1 MSIVVAGMNNAVICF
16 DINKEC
22 VYANDHARS
31 LFHDLSND
39 IAGISEQVRNWL
51 CGHDF
56 DIEYRKIFAK
66 KGEYIGFFLNLID
79 TTEKRLAYEKEKYLA
94 THDTLTGLY
103 NKDYFS
109 VKVAEVLKEKTDET
123 GC

>member
-1 MSIVVAGMNNAVICF
+1 MILPFPLKALRLMSLCYKQNLVFQLRAV
-16 DINKEC
+16 
-22 VYANDHARS
+22 RPS
-31 LFHDLSND
+31 
-39 IAGISEQVRNWL
+39 IAGYDNEI
-51 CGHDF
+51 HYF

-103 NKDYFS
+103 NKDYFQ
-109 VKVAEVLKEKTDET
+109 
-123 GC
+123 

>member
-1 MSIVVAGMNNAVICF
+1 MNNAVICF

-56 DIEYRKIFAK
+56 DNRDCVEWSAQRTIDNEIHYFDIE
-66 KGEYIGFFLNLID
+66 L
-79 TTEKRLAYEKEKYLA
+79 
-94 THDTLTGLY
+94 
-103 NKDYFS
+103 
-109 VKVAEVLKEKTDET
+109 
-123 GC
+123 